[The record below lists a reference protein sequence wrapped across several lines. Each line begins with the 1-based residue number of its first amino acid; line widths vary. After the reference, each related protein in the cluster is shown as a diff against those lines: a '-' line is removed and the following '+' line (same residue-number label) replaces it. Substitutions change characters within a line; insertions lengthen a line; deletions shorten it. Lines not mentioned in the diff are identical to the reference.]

1 MIKEDFYLCTGLYGT
16 AEGKLTAPQ
25 NSILDTPFSIVNPGF
40 SRISR
45 KGDRVKF

>member
-1 MIKEDFYLCTGLYGT
+1 MVLL
-16 AEGKLTAPQ
+16 EGKLTAPQ